1 MERFAD
7 RVAVITGAG
16 SGIGAASARRLASER
31 AAVVVCDIDPARAD
45 EVAKAIVSDGGRATS
60 VAGDVSKRADVES
73 MVQAAVDTY
82 GRLDVMHNNA
92 GIGGAVMPLAMMDD
106 ATTERLIN
114 VNLRGVVNGMAV
126 AAPIMQAAGRG
137 AIVNTASVAGLYGSP
152 LFGVYSGTK
161 GAVVAMTRS
170 AAMEFAPTLRVNAI
184 APGGV
189 RTRFNEAM
197 FGTALPDEI
206 EEKLGTVHPLGRN
219 AQPEEIAAGVAF
231 LASDDASFITGH
243 VLVIDGGISAG
254 AVLDLSV
261 LGGA

>member
-7 RVAVITGAG
+7 RVAVVTGAG
-16 SGIGAASARRLASER
+16 SGIGAASARRLASEG

-45 EVAKAIVSDGGRATS
+45 EVAKAIVADGGRATP
-60 VAGDVSKRADVES
+60 VAGDVSAKTDVES
-73 MVQAAVDTY
+73 MVQAAIDTY
-82 GRLDVMHNNA
+82 GRIDVMHNNA
-92 GIGGAVMPLAMMDD
+92 GIGAVMPLPMMDD

-114 VNLRGVVNGMAV
+114 INLRGVLNGTAV

-137 AIVNTASVAGLYGSP
+137 AIVNTASVAGIYGSP

-161 GAVVAMTRS
+161 GAVIAMTRS
-170 AAMEFAPTLRVNAI
+170 AAMEFAPMVRVNAV

-189 RTRFNEAM
+189 RTRFNETM
-197 FGTALPDEI
+197 FGTALPEEI

-219 AQPEEIAAGVAF
+219 GQPEEVAAGVAF

-243 VLVIDGGISAG
+243 VLVIDGGLSAG
-254 AVLDLSV
+254 AVLDLSI